1 MGSTSRPTT
10 EPVEGSRRLAF
21 RGKEVVLD
29 GAMAAGWAR
38 TVSLD
43 PALEREFEQRL
54 SDSSTLAFR
63 VALSVLRR
71 RADAE
76 DVAQEA
82 FLRAHRSFASIRD
95 RERFRSWLVRTAFR
109 IALDRIRGEK
119 RRARRED
126 AVAMQ
131 VHVQEDSAEDQAAR
145 GELRARVA
153 EAVAALPEKLRL
165 VTVLVAIEE
174 QDLASVARLLELPE
188 GTVKSRLHRARK
200 ELAERLRWLASDT
213 ATR

>member
-1 MGSTSRPTT
+1 
-10 EPVEGSRRLAF
+10 
-21 RGKEVVLD
+21 
-29 GAMAAGWAR
+29 
-38 TVSLD
+38 VSLD
-43 PALEREFEQRL
+43 PVLEREFEARL
-54 SDSSTLAFR
+54 GDSSGLAFR

-71 RADAE
+71 REDAE

-82 FLRAHRSFASIRD
+82 FLRAHRAFGGLRD
-95 RERFRSWLVRTAFR
+95 RDRFRAWLVRTTFR
-109 IALDRIRGEK
+109 LALDRIRGE
-119 RRARRED
+119 RRRTRRED
-126 AVAMQ
+126 AVAIDARLTADS
-131 VHVQEDSAEDQAAR
+131 VEDDAAR

-200 ELAERLRWLASDT
+200 QLAERLRWLVTDT
-213 ATR
+213 R

>member
-1 MGSTSRPTT
+1 M
-10 EPVEGSRRLAF
+10 
-21 RGKEVVLD
+21 VLD
-29 GAMAAGWAR
+29 DTMSATWAG

-43 PALEREFEQRL
+43 PALEREFEERL

-71 RADAE
+71 REDAE

-95 RERFRSWLVRTAFR
+95 RDRFRSWLVRTTFR

-126 AVAMQ
+126 AVAMEARG
-131 VHVQEDSAEDQAAR
+131 HEDSAEAHAAR
-145 GELRARVA
+145 AELRSRVA

-165 VTVLVAIEE
+165 VTVLVAIQE

-200 ELAERLRWLASDT
+200 ELAERLRWLASDI